1 MNIEGKKISVIGAVR
16 SGIGAAKLIKKL
28 GGFPFVSDSGDESKL
43 SDSIKKLKEL
53 KIDYEV
59 AAHTSKVYDCELMI
73 VSPGVTSDAP
83 ILKNA
88 AEKNIKVVSE
98 IEFASSF
105 CKGKIIAITGTNGKT
120 TTTTLCSHVFNAC
133 GKKTYT
139 AGNIGTAFSEIVL
152 DVKDNEFVA
161 LEVSSFQLDFIDTFR
176 PAVSVVLNI
185 TPDHLNRYEFKI
197 DNYINSK
204 LRIFKNQRST
214 DYLIL
219 NKDDKTLMSSI
230 KSFNAQPFYFSL
242 HEKPSDGIY
251 LSGDDII
258 MNKKGKAE
266 FICKRE
272 VISLPG
278 NHNLYNS
285 MAVIA
290 AAKIFNLDNEKI
302 EQALHSFEGVE
313 HRLEPVRELEG
324 VKFVN
329 DSKATNVDSVWY
341 ALQSYSNPIFLILGG
356 KDKGNDYNQIKDL
369 VIEKV
374 KKIYAIG
381 SSADKVFNFFHKDVK
396 VEISKTLEDAVRTA
410 NKEARNGDI
419 VLLSPACASFDMFEN
434 YEHRGRVFKEAVNKL

>member
-1 MNIEGKKISVIGAVR
+1 
-16 SGIGAAKLIKKL
+16 
-28 GGFPFVSDSGDESKL
+28 
-43 SDSIKKLKEL
+43 
-53 KIDYEV
+53 
-59 AAHTSKVYDCELMI
+59 
-73 VSPGVTSDAP
+73 
-83 ILKNA
+83 
-88 AEKNIKVVSE
+88 
-98 IEFASSF
+98 
-105 CKGKIIAITGTNGKT
+105 
-120 TTTTLCSHVFNAC
+120 
-133 GKKTYT
+133 
-139 AGNIGTAFSEIVL
+139 
-152 DVKDNEFVA
+152 
-161 LEVSSFQLDFIDTFR
+161 
-176 PAVSVVLNI
+176 
-185 TPDHLNRYEFKI
+185 
-197 DNYINSK
+197 
-204 LRIFKNQRST
+204 
-214 DYLIL
+214 
-219 NKDDKTLMSSI
+219 MSSI

-290 AAKIFNLDNEKI
+290 AAKIFNLDSEKI
-302 EQALHSFEGVE
+302 KQALSSFEGVE

-381 SSADKVFNFFHKDVK
+381 SSADKVFNFFHKEVK
-396 VEISKTLEDAVRTA
+396 VEISKTLEDAVRAA

>member
-73 VSPGVTSDAP
+73 VSPGVTSDAA
-83 ILKNA
+83 IIKNV

-152 DVKDNEFVA
+152 NVKANEFVA
-161 LEVSSFQLDFIDTFR
+161 LEVSSFQLDFIDTFK

-214 DYLIL
+214 DYLVL

-242 HEKPSDGIY
+242 HEKPS
-251 LSGDDII
+251 
-258 MNKKGKAE
+258 
-266 FICKRE
+266 
-272 VISLPG
+272 
-278 NHNLYNS
+278 
-285 MAVIA
+285 
-290 AAKIFNLDNEKI
+290 
-302 EQALHSFEGVE
+302 
-313 HRLEPVRELEG
+313 
-324 VKFVN
+324 
-329 DSKATNVDSVWY
+329 
-341 ALQSYSNPIFLILGG
+341 
-356 KDKGNDYNQIKDL
+356 
-369 VIEKV
+369 
-374 KKIYAIG
+374 
-381 SSADKVFNFFHKDVK
+381 
-396 VEISKTLEDAVRTA
+396 
-410 NKEARNGDI
+410 
-419 VLLSPACASFDMFEN
+419 
-434 YEHRGRVFKEAVNKL
+434 